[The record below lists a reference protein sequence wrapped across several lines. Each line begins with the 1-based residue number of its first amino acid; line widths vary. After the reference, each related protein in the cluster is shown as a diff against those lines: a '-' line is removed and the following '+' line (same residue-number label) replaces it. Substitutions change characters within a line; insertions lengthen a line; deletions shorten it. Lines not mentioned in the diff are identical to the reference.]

1 MRLVYNFDMLKRVS
15 PIIRFVPL
23 FILLVSIAARL
34 VPGLRTID
42 DAFITYRY
50 ARNILAG
57 NGFVYNPGEHVLGT
71 TTPFYTILLV
81 IFGSLS
87 GGVSAPF
94 PQISL
99 IINTLADA
107 ITCLLLL
114 DLGRRFGS
122 PRAGWGAALVWAV
135 APFSVTFAIGGL
147 ETSLYVF
154 LLTATTSAYL
164 RKRFTLAALM
174 GAFALLTRP
183 DALILLG
190 PLVLDRLLQLSKS
203 YLSRTSLE
211 RFIKF
216 DYSNTLGFISNPSAS
231 QPTHQIVKNEP
242 VSRRNKHSLWIEIAV
257 FAIPTLI
264 WIIFAT
270 YYFGSPLPHSIAAKS
285 LAYRLPPDAALVRL
299 LQHFATPF
307 LEHLTFGI
315 PAIAVGLVLYPFLY
329 IIGARRALSLDF
341 HSWPFLAYPW
351 LYFATFALANPLIFR
366 WYLTPPL
373 PVYILFI
380 LTGADTLLMNLLG
393 KVSTTSNQAGYL
405 DQKSSTSGDER
416 ILPNQ
421 EADPVKRNSI
431 FQKIS
436 QALPLILVIILPVFL
451 TSRDWSLH
459 PDHGPNRPAPQM
471 AWIQLEL
478 LYRQAAEALA
488 PKMVGKSPQPVLAAG
503 DVGVLGFYTP
513 AKILDT
519 VGLNSP
525 QSTQYYPLD
534 SSFYSINY
542 AVPPDLILDELPDYV
557 VILEVYGRSGLLK
570 DPRFLAAY
578 HLLQKIPTDIYGSD
592 GMLIFQHN

>member
-1 MRLVYNFDMLKRVS
+1 MHKRVS
-15 PIIRFVPL
+15 TLFRLVPI
-23 FILLVSIAARL
+23 FILILAITARL

-81 IFGSLS
+81 IFGSIS
-87 GGVSAPF
+87 GGASAPF
-94 PQISL
+94 AQISV
-99 IINTLADA
+99 IINALADA

-122 PRAGWGAALVWAV
+122 PRAGWGAALVWAI

-147 ETSLYVF
+147 ETSLYV
-154 LLTATTSAYL
+154 LLLMATISAYL
-164 RKRFTLAALM
+164 RRRFVFAALI

-190 PLVLDRLLQLSKS
+190 PLAVDRILQLSKP
-203 YLSRTSLE
+203 YLSRTPLE
-211 RFIKF
+211 KILRFNR
-216 DYSNTLGFISNPSAS
+216 SNYLGFITTSYPIQQKPQIETDERARRSNGSP
-231 QPTHQIVKNEP
+231 
-242 VSRRNKHSLWIEIAV
+242 LWIEIAA
-257 FAIPTLI
+257 FGIPTLA

-285 LAYRLPPDAALVRL
+285 IAYRLPSDAGFVRL
-299 LQHFATPF
+299 LQHYATPF
-307 LEHLTFGI
+307 LDHLTFGI
-315 PAIAVGLVLYPFLY
+315 PAIAAGLVLYPFFFLV
-329 IIGARRALSLDF
+329 GAGRALRLDA
-341 HSWPFLAYPW
+341 HSWPALAYPG

-373 PVYILFI
+373 PVYFLVILIGVDNI
-380 LTGADTLLMNLLG
+380 LVNLQG
-393 KVSTTSNQAGYL
+393 KFFPGQVQDANL
-405 DQKSSTSGDER
+405 EQKEPRARKVNIS
-416 ILPNQ
+416 
-421 EADPVKRNSI
+421 
-431 FQKIS
+431 KIVP
-436 QALPLILVIILPVFL
+436 QVLPLLLVVLLPVFL
-451 TSRDWSLH
+451 TSKDWVLH
-459 PDHGPNRPAPQM
+459 PDHGPDKPAPQM

-478 LYRQAAEALA
+478 LYRQAAEILA
-488 PKMVGKSPQPVLAAG
+488 PKMVEKSPLPVLAAG

-513 AKILDT
+513 ARILDT

-525 QSTQYYPLD
+525 ISSQYYPLD
-534 SSFYSINY
+534 PSYYDINY

-578 HLLQKIPTDIYGSD
+578 HLLKKIPTDIYGSD
-592 GMLIFQHN
+592 GMLIFQRN